1 MAGDEKTEKAS
12 PKKKRDERKK
22 GNVFQSKD
30 VITVGVIA
38 ISFIILQFW
47 RPYIYKFT
55 KEVFFKYISLM
66 KTTNGLNDNFF
77 VQVMKDITYTVFA
90 STGILMAAVIIS
102 TVIISGSQTKFLI
115 SKENIK
121 FKFSKL
127 NPLSG
132 IKEMFSIRA
141 MVEVIKN
148 IIKIAILGY
157 VIYSSIIDN
166 LYQVPKL
173 VSMDLFSGIE
183 FIASSIMAIVKS
195 VVIAFLGISAFD
207 FLYQWWEYE
216 KNIKMSK
223 QEVKEEFKQ
232 MEGDPKV
239 KGKIKEKQR
248 AISMSRMMQ
257 QVPKADV
264 IIRNHTHFEIAI
276 RYNIEK
282 DNAPIVLAKGQDDI
296 AMKIIE
302 KAKESNISIVENI
315 PLARA
320 LYKNTELNREIPLE
334 YYEPVA
340 EVLAWV
346 YRMKEK
352 EQSKV

>member
-264 IIRNHTHFEIAI
+264 IIRNPTHFAIAI